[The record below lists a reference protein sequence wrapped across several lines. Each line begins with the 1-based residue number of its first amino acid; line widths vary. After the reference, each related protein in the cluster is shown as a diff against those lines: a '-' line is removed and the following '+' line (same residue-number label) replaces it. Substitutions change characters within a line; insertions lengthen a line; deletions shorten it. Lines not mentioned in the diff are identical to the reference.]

1 MFSTN
6 QQQQSNEPI
15 PASKNVSAWES
26 LISDLESHGEDDDVE
41 EGGGLINGGASSSLP
56 LSTRSGNGNGG
67 DERKMEQESE
77 ERLPQLLTNI
87 HRDSSAAA
95 PNASNDRREQQAT
108 TKLESPSRLHD
119 WMSYHPIKK
128 ASHANHMGRKV
139 DAAYTLKAAQIAL
152 SLAKYLGRQFEQDN
166 FDEESH
172 REDLPSISFEDII
185 ADNVIVK
192 NVESGEAVSAVLEST
207 SSTSGGATNHRSGCN
222 TERRQVLALGMIMYE
237 LFTEG
242 NPPPAWLQQSLKS
255 SASVLSFST
264 SLQISE
270 QSEEDDDRMALGG
283 DRRKNKDDGD
293 DVMNEADEAQPF
305 VRKQRLRRC
314 DEKGKEESVPTL
326 LKLAGVP
333 RSICRLIS
341 DMLSNRDDNDVGG
354 LFQCD
359 KSVSCFAEV
368 IMDLEQMVD
377 QPKDFLYDTV
387 RLNPKPIVRNKLYSR
402 QKELEQGIE
411 LAGRSV
417 MDASSSV
424 KQEQEVLVIS
434 GLSGE
439 QLTGSGKSSLVNE
452 LIAQL
457 KSNGWE
463 SLQCRFDQIGRR
475 QPLSTIASA
484 FDSLFLSLLSTANT
498 LESGGNDTLGD
509 MRTNLLESFDE
520 ESFPILFYLMPNL
533 RRVVTNSNDDNS
545 TDMQQT
551 DYVFDESAMIPSK
564 IRMHNLFYELLK
576 AITSSRGTPMLLF
589 LDDLHWADSASLDLI
604 SFLID
609 EMEASITEDTIR
621 GTNLFIIGTIRTNEV
636 NNSSDLT
643 AFIQTI
649 RSCHNVAITE
659 MSLQDLSPDGV
670 NVMTSEA
677 LCYSQRLTRSLAG
690 IVHQKTEGNPFFVKE
705 FLNDLTVENLLV
717 YRFSERTWE
726 WEWEW
731 DEELIES
738 RTITDGVAEI
748 LTRKL
753 LRLSKDQLSGLVILS
768 CLGSDVSL
776 EVLALVRSY
785 CGNSDILN
793 TLDCLAQARFVE
805 RSDEK
810 YRFVHDM
817 ILHAAQ
823 EAVDE
828 NEHMFIMK
836 ELLQALLPHG
846 YSDDTILFIVVD
858 LISRVGANRVH
869 DSETRLL
876 YVQLNLTAAKKATN
890 TTDFASAS
898 SCVKCGISFLSVG
911 HWEDNY
917 R

>member
-1 MFSTN
+1 MFSTNTN
-6 QQQQSNEPI
+6 QQQQPNEPI
-15 PASKNVSAWES
+15 TASKNVSAWES
-26 LISDLESHGEDDDVE
+26 LILDLESHGEDDDGE
-41 EGGGLINGGASSSLP
+41 EGGGFLNGGASSSLP
-56 LSTRSGNGNGG
+56 LSTRSGNGG
-67 DERKMEQESE
+67 DEEKMEQESE
-77 ERLPQLLTNI
+77 ERLPQLFTNI
-87 HRDSSAAA
+87 HQDSNAAA
-95 PNASNDRREQQAT
+95 PNASNDRGEQQAT
-108 TKLESPSRLHD
+108 TKLKSPSRLHD

-166 FDEESH
+166 IDEESH

-185 ADNVIVK
+185 VDNVIVK

-222 TERRQVLALGMIMYE
+222 TERRQVLALGMILYE

-242 NPPPAWLQQSLKS
+242 NPPPTWLQQSLKS
-255 SASVLSFST
+255 SASALSFRFSK
-264 SLQISE
+264 SLRISE
-270 QSEEDDDRMALGG
+270 QSEEDDDRGASGG
-283 DRRKNKDDGD
+283 DRRKNKDDD
-293 DVMNEADEAQPF
+293 DDDMDESDQQEPF

-341 DMLSNRDDNDVGG
+341 DMLSNRGDNDVAG

-368 IMDLEQMVD
+368 IMDLEQMVE

-411 LAGRSV
+411 LAGRCV

-439 QLTGSGKSSLVNE
+439 QLDWFVLVLSYSLPSSNLTPAACYMNAGSGKSSLVNE

-463 SLQCRFDQIGRR
+463 SLHCKFDQIGRR

-484 FDSLFLSLLSTANT
+484 FDSLFFSLLSTSNL
-498 LESGGNDTLGD
+498 LESGGNDTLGG

-520 ESFPILFYLMPNL
+520 EGFPILFHLMPNL
-533 RRVVTNSNDDNS
+533 RRVVTNDDNS
-545 TDMQQT
+545 TDIQQT

-609 EMEASITEDTIR
+609 EMGASITEDTIR
-621 GTNLFIIGTIRTNEV
+621 GTNLFIIGTVRTNEV
-636 NNSSDLT
+636 DNSSDLT
-643 AFIQTI
+643 EFLQKI
-649 RSCHNVAITE
+649 RSCHNVTITD

-717 YRFSERTWE
+717 CRFSERTWE

-738 RTITDGVAEI
+738 RTISDG
-748 LTRKL
+748 
-753 LRLSKDQLSGLVILS
+753 
-768 CLGSDVSL
+768 
-776 EVLALVRSY
+776 
-785 CGNSDILN
+785 
-793 TLDCLAQARFVE
+793 DCLKT
-805 RSDEK
+805 S
-810 YRFVHDM
+810 YRD
-817 ILHAAQ
+817 
-823 EAVDE
+823 
-828 NEHMFIMK
+828 
-836 ELLQALLPHG
+836 
-846 YSDDTILFIVVD
+846 
-858 LISRVGANRVH
+858 
-869 DSETRLL
+869 
-876 YVQLNLTAAKKATN
+876 
-890 TTDFASAS
+890 
-898 SCVKCGISFLSVG
+898 
-911 HWEDNY
+911 
-917 R
+917 